1 MSFDTAP
8 RPGRSYIAPSKNNP
22 SRSTVT
28 APSHRQLL
36 YHSHLV
42 AGVRYDVFSAIC
54 QVSRRRN
61 AELSLTGVL
70 LFDGHRFCQLLEG
83 PQAAVARVRESIA
96 NDPRHEFMSVLV
108 DRPLPAATTQEVWQA
123 GYCGPDELDLLLG
136 PERLDED
143 QAMAVFGAILTRA
156 DLSP

>member
-1 MSFDTAP
+1 MTA
-8 RPGRSYIAPSKNNP
+8 
-22 SRSTVT
+22 
-28 APSHRQLL
+28 SHHQLL
-36 YHSHLV
+36 YLSHLV
-42 AGVRYDVFSAIC
+42 ASARYDVFSAIC

-83 PQAAVARVRESIA
+83 PQVSVERVRKSIT

-108 DRPLPAATTQEVWQA
+108 DRPRAGSKMLDVWQA
-123 GYCGPDELDLLLG
+123 GYCGPDELDLLVG
-136 PERLDED
+136 PERLDDD
-143 QAMAVFGAILTRA
+143 QAMAVFRAIVTRA